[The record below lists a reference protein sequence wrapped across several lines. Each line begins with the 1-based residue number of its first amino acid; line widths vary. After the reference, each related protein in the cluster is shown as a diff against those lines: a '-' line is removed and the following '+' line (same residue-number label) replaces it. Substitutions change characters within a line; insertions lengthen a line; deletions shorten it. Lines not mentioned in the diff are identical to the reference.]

1 VSLDSF
7 EPGKNTDLVRRRPG
21 SSVRV
26 LALLILPALLALAAS
41 GGQRP
46 GRGVARATTDY
57 TMISLVSRGSG
68 GAPGASV
75 MDRANAGHAGSR
87 PDSWMVD
94 GTPTPVPTRTGTASP
109 TVTPSPTATATV
121 TPSPTPTATST
132 PLPTSDGVVRTLR
145 VPILMYHHV
154 SSVPPN
160 ADVYRR
166 DLSVS
171 PEQFD
176 QQLRYLRAHGYH
188 SVSLRDLLYALNR
201 GWPLPPN
208 PIVLTFD
215 DGYADAYNNAFP
227 LLRKYGFTAT
237 FFVLT
242 AFADENRPG
251 YLTWTQIARMSRA
264 GMEIGSHSKDHPD
277 LRRRGRDF
285 LVWQILGSKQSIE
298 AHTSQMVYAFS
309 YPSGQYDAGVE
320 EILKEAGFLVAV
332 TTAQGTVQRSDRLLR
347 LSRVRVRGSYT
358 VHKLAEMIDY
368 WMAK

>member
-1 VSLDSF
+1 LLR
-7 EPGKNTDLVRRRPG
+7 PHPG

-41 GGQRP
+41 GGHRQASSA
-46 GRGVARATTDY
+46 ARATTDY
-57 TMISLVSRGSG
+57 TMISLVSRGSAR
-68 GAPGASV
+68 APRESAVVSV
-75 MDRANAGHAGSR
+75 DSGHLAGR
-87 PDSWMVD
+87 LDSWMVD
-94 GTPTPVPTRTGTASP
+94 GTPTPIRIPTATASP
-109 TVTPSPTATATV
+109 TATPSPTATATV

-154 SSVPPN
+154 SAVPPN
-160 ADVYRR
+160 ADIYRR

-171 PEQFD
+171 PEQFEA
-176 QQLRYLRAHGYH
+176 QLRYLRARGYH
-188 SVSLRDLLYALNR
+188 TVSLRDLLYALNR
-201 GWPLPPN
+201 GWPLPPH

-215 DGYADAYNNAFP
+215 DGYSANYEKAFP
-227 LLRKYGFTAT
+227 LLKEYGFTAT

-242 AFADENRPG
+242 SFADENRPG
-251 YLTWTQIARMSRA
+251 YLTWAEIARMSQA

-277 LRRRGRDF
+277 LQHRGRDF

-298 AHTSQMVYAFS
+298 AHTRQTVYAFS
-309 YPSGQYDAGVE
+309 YPSGRYDAGVE
-320 EILKEAGFLVAV
+320 EILKEAGYLLAV
-332 TTAQGTVQRSDRLLR
+332 TTGQGTVQRSDRLLR

-358 VHKLAEMIDY
+358 VNKLAEMIDY